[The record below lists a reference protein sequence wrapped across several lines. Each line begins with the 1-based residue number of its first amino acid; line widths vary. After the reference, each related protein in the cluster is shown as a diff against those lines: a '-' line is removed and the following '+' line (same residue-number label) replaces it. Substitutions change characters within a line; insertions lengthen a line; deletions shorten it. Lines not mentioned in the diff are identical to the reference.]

1 MWARALVVVFGIA
14 CAETLHGVVRTLWLA
29 PRLGDLRSR
38 QVGVLTGSM
47 LIMAIATLAIRWL
60 GPRTRHERLAI
71 GALWLV
77 FMLAFEIGLGRALGA
92 SWTRLIAD
100 YDPQQGGFML
110 FGMAVLLFAP
120 TTAARI
126 RHPFPPR
133 L

>member
-14 CAETLHGVVRTLWLA
+14 GAETVHGIARTLWLT
-29 PRLGDLRSR
+29 PRLGDLRAR

-47 LIMAIATLAIRWL
+47 LILAIATLAIRWL
-60 GPRTRHERLAI
+60 GPRTRQEQLAI

-77 FMLAFEIGLGRALGA
+77 AMVAFEIGLGRALGA
-92 SWTRLIAD
+92 SWARLAAD
-100 YDPQQGGFML
+100 YDPRQGGFML
-110 FGMAVLLFAP
+110 AGMAVLLFAP
-120 TTAARI
+120 MIACRI